1 MRWRPIST
9 EQSQAHISLIA
20 DVATGYLALR
30 RQRLLRPRN
39 TANSQRE
46 SYNLTK
52 RSYELG
58 DSSAQDLAQAETS
71 VKSRSRRRQIHP
83 SGTAECQRY
92 GCWYRAAGLAD
103 NATLNNNWRFPPCPQ
118 ACHLTC

>member
-1 MRWRPIST
+1 LPTWPPAT
-9 EQSQAHISLIA
+9 WPGA
-20 DVATGYLALR
+20 DSD
-30 RQRLLRPRN
+30 LLRLARN

-71 VKSRSRRRQIHP
+71 VKSAEADVAKYTRQVQQNVNALRLLL
-83 SGTAECQRY
+83 GTELP
-92 GCWYRAAGLAD
+92 AGLAD